1 MFSLSLVCFGLFSF
15 YIVIFSF
22 IDLKCVRYVL
32 PTLPAFAYF
41 VIYALEKILNF
52 IKYGWDDKN
61 TGSKNIKS
69 KFRLRVSQFIPII
82 LIALLLFTAFNFTTT
97 VEIDELSL
105 NFDHA
110 SNFLLDYDSDYQSKE
125 IGANVG
131 DRYYEW
137 YFKKNVDLIDTNNFN
152 SSDYDYVFVYYDLN
166 NDDYHEIY
174 HDGIIGVYERNQ
186 I

>member
-1 MFSLSLVCFGLFSF
+1 MDSTILWLILIIVQTLIKKYSSVNQDMFSLSLVCFGLFSF

-82 LIALLLFTAFNFTTT
+82 LIALLLFTAFNFTNT

-105 NFDHA
+105 
-110 SNFLLDYDSDYQSKE
+110 
-125 IGANVG
+125 I
-131 DRYYEW
+131 
-137 YFKKNVDLIDTNNFN
+137 LIMYLIF
-152 SSDYDYVFVYYDLN
+152 YWIMIL
-166 NDDYHEIY
+166 
-174 HDGIIGVYERNQ
+174 IINQ
-186 I
+186 RKSVLM